1 ASLGTGLSKL
11 LDGTGQLSSQLKD
24 AADQTGDIKTD
35 DKTYSMFA
43 DPVKTDDNAIHSV
56 PNYGTGLTPYIL
68 SMGLYV
74 GGLMLTVVFPLSEAS

>member
-1 ASLGTGLSKL
+1 
-11 LDGTGQLSSQLKD
+11 
-24 AADQTGDIKTD
+24 DIKTD

-74 GGLMLTVVFPLSEAS
+74 GGLMLTVVFPLSEASGRPRNGFEWFLSKFSVILLVGLIQSV